1 MEAEKLDALL
11 LGNLDKVKDQLEA
24 KLLLTGQPMH
34 AKDLAVASGATLRD
48 VVNALC
54 DSSRFPGSGYA
65 ATMRAQAAR
74 LTMEIERHERADAE
88 SLAYRN
94 SVGDVES

>member
-54 DSSRFPGSGYA
+54 DSSRFRRISRGVYKAVDRDSPS
-65 ATMRAQAAR
+65 QPSS
-74 LTMEIERHERADAE
+74 ER
-88 SLAYRN
+88 
-94 SVGDVES
+94 